1 MKLHMKQ
8 LGMPSCEDISL
19 LVSQRHDRPLSMR
32 ERAKMMLH
40 LAMCRYC
47 SRFERQLRL
56 LRAGVEQ
63 DKA

>member
-19 LVSQRHDRPLSMR
+19 LASQRHDRPLSLR
-32 ERAKMMLH
+32 ERGKMAMH

-47 SRFERQLRL
+47 SRFNRQLRVL
-56 LRAGVEQ
+56 HAAVEQ
-63 DKA
+63 DKR